1 MVRRLC
7 DKTTLTRLFAFIL
20 LLPTTVLTA
29 PSAPSATWL
38 YPDPSATPTFNYV
51 DTLNISWQSNYPNA
65 YVVLWCGIPDLSNIN
80 LCRYPRTAM
89 PHFPTKYPCS
99 GSNNSVPSIGSQQL
113 GLNCGG
119 AGICHC
125 EISSPNLSPAA
136 DGTSFSSNS
145 GGWNVKED
153 SSLNPVAWSQNS
165 AEAPANTSTTTQ
177 ATTTPTSSTSS
188 TSSTSATATGS
199 TDNPTTSSSLST
211 AGKAGIGVGVSV
223 GVLLALAGAFLVFRM
238 RKRRQVNLQDD
249 AREMNSDTGLMKKE
263 TDNVGL
269 KGVHEQGPGEAHE
282 MEAMVENL
290 SEMHGSEVH
299 AELDGASAAVD
310 SK

>member
-1 MVRRLC
+1 MVRPLC

-20 LLPTTVLTA
+20 LLPTTVLSA

-89 PHFPTKYPCS
+89 PHFPTKYSFS
-99 GSNNSVPSIGSQQL
+99 GSNNSVPSTGSQQL

-119 AGICHC
+119 AGICYC

-136 DGTSFSSNS
+136 DGTSFSSDS
-145 GGWNVKED
+145 GAWNVKED
-153 SSLNPVAWSQNS
+153 SSLKPVAWSQNS
-165 AEAPANTSTTTQ
+165 AEAPANTSTATQ

-188 TSSTSATATGS
+188 TSSTSATATGL
-199 TDNPTTSSSLST
+199 TYNPTTSSSLST
-211 AGKAGIGVGVSV
+211 ASKAGIGVGVGV
-223 GVLLALAGAFLVFRM
+223 GVLLALAGAFFVFRM
-238 RKRRQVNLQDD
+238 RKRRRVNRQDD
-249 AREMNSDTGLMKKE
+249 AREVNSDTGLMKKE

-282 MEAMVENL
+282 MEAMTETL
-290 SEMHGSEVH
+290 AEMHGSEVH

-310 SK
+310 SR